1 MCVLLP
7 AVNVLSLNLPETKPI
22 VALTALA
29 GLLLW
34 ETLAPFFQFSAGL
47 RRLKHGLKNILL
59 GVING
64 LVTSFFFVGLW
75 WYTADWATQ
84 HDFGL
89 LHMLPLPPAVECV
102 FALLMLDV
110 WTYLWHR
117 MNHRIPFFWRF
128 HRVHHS
134 DAQMD
139 VTTAHRFHVGEI
151 IFSSFL
157 RIPLIAL
164 LGIRLEALALYEV
177 LMFVVVQFHHAN
189 ITVSNK
195 WDRVLRL
202 VIVTPLM
209 HKVHHSRWQP
219 ETDSN
224 FSSLLSVWDRLF
236 RSFRLNPRPES
247 LLLGLDGFDE
257 VNLQSFTGMIKTPL
271 GKNITRQPP
280 PFQP

>member
-1 MCVLLP
+1 M
-7 AVNVLSLNLPETKPI
+7 NVLSLNLPETKPI
-22 VALTALA
+22 VALTALV

-34 ETLAPFFQFSAGL
+34 ESLAPFFHFSVGR
-47 RRLKHGLKNILL
+47 RRLNHGLKNILL
-59 GVING
+59 GVMNG
-64 LVTSFFFVGLW
+64 LVTSLCFAGLW
-75 WYTADWATQ
+75 WFTADWATQ

-89 LHMLPLPPAVECV
+89 LHWLPLPPVVEWL

-117 MNHRIPFFWRF
+117 MNHRIPFLWRF

-139 VTTAHRFHVGEI
+139 VTTAHRFHIGEI

-164 LGIRLEALALYEV
+164 LGIRIEALALYEV

-224 FSSLLSVWDRLF
+224 YSSLLSVWDRLF
-236 RSFRLNPRPES
+236 RSFRLNPKPQS
-247 LLLGLDGFDE
+247 IQLGLAGFDD
-257 VNLQSFTGMIKTPL
+257 VNSQSLTGMIKTPL
-271 GKNITRQPP
+271 GKK
-280 PFQP
+280 